1 MIDRDAKTLS
11 LRSRNLTFNNIINV
25 DEKLVYSIHPENSEK
40 TILKQEAVITV
51 QNVPLTDYLENT
63 FVNTMTKNAQTGR
76 QAIEFVIH
84 QMNEISDDVN
94 KISDKLANMTQ
105 QNIDNILLNS
115 ANRFNYKN

>member
-1 MIDRDAKTLS
+1 VIDRDAKTLS